1 MNRNIKS
8 LLVIAGAMAIRPFR
22 LFPDTLD
29 TNNPVPTPPR
39 HSTSNSE
46 CDSFESARRHNAAVA
61 KRHRRAEKL
70 RRLEER
76 KCATTSTI

>member
-1 MNRNIKS
+1 MNRSIKR
-8 LLVIAGAMAIRPFR
+8 LLMIAGAVTIDPLRM
-22 LFPDTLD
+22 LPDILA
-29 TNNPVPTPPR
+29 PTPPR